1 MKITAFFRHVTALL
15 LIVTIL
21 SMSTVAAGWKKGE
34 KEFKEGMKHEYS
46 QQWDKAVEQF
56 VLAVNAN
63 PKNAEYRLHLQR
75 ALFNA
80 SQMYVQKGN
89 ASAEQKDYVGAYN
102 NFRLAY
108 GYDPTNQ
115 LAKAEMERMVRLQTE
130 SGAKMPGDKADKSG
144 DPLKLV
150 NTSYGRGA
158 DVRPP
163 FVSQKLEKVGNYKY
177 NEANLREAIKQLA
190 DELELNILFD
200 RQSQTLAP
208 DRKLTISLRDV
219 SAARAMDYI
228 FRQEGL
234 FFQKVGPKTIIIA
247 DQQRRPQFTELVL
260 RTFYLANAN
269 PDDVSKIVQQA
280 IPVQPGRTQTFVQ
293 VDKSTNSLTI
303 RDTEE
308 NIKLMEK
315 LIRSLDKDRAEVV
328 MDVNI
333 YEVNKRDL
341 LQLGNQIGTQGS
353 LTNLGGFTGGL
364 VTGSGALDAAS
375 AIIGN
380 GPVNQAMG
388 AFLSIPGSTLSA
400 FQSKSNTKLIAST
413 QVHAFNNEE
422 SMARIGQ
429 RVPVKSAQYF
439 TGNNNNTG
447 GNGVVGDV
455 FNYEQVGLTLK
466 FTPIVF
472 PNQDVQVKMSIES
485 KDVAGEQTDTPT
497 FSERSITGTAR
508 VQNNKTMLLASV
520 AQGLE
525 DRSRQGLPLLGLIPI
540 LGRLFST
547 PSSTNRT
554 VDIVIAVTPRVL
566 RAPSILPEDEE
577 LRPTGS
583 QISPTTGSLEA
594 MITQEEEEEF
604 LANTRRMNTSAKN
617 EVKVQLPDRQPD
629 VPGYVPS
636 NGTTAA
642 VVSENTE
649 GPKTAAGTETVAA
662 NTEAKTTAED
672 ALNVRPISTS
682 VRTLDLEKTMNA
694 VSNGSTESAA
704 PKTNTSGDS
713 EIPGMVALKKTSLI
727 APPVVGSELQAE
739 FAFGAE
745 LAEMAAM
752 SRGQKMIVPVMIK
765 SAAPFRQAIVAL
777 RFDDQKLAVRAVS
790 YGDLFGADQ
799 MRAIAMPYV
808 NKGGK
813 MFVSLNSAGTVTG
826 SGILAYIEI
835 EALADGKPQIS
846 FDGEAMNMMSPTGA
860 LFGLNFK

>member
-1 MKITAFFRHVTALL
+1 MRITAFFKQFTALL
-15 LIVTIL
+15 MICTLL
-21 SMSTVAAGWKKGE
+21 SMTTVAAGWKKGE
-34 KEFKEGMKHEYS
+34 KEFKEGMKHEAS

-63 PKNAEYRLHLQR
+63 PKNTEYRLHLQR

-89 ASAEQKDYVGAYN
+89 ALAEQKDYVGAYN

-108 GYDPTNQ
+108 SYDPTNQ
-115 LAKAEMERMVRLQTE
+115 LAKAEMERMVRLQSE
-130 SGAKMPGDKADKSG
+130 SGGAQIPGNASNDQVKLTKTAFNEARAD
-144 DPLKLV
+144 
-150 NTSYGRGA
+150 
-158 DVRPP
+158 
-163 FVSQKLEKVGNYKY
+163 FVSQKLEKVGNYKF
-177 NEANLREAIKQLA
+177 ADVNLRDAIKQLA
-190 DELELNILFD
+190 EELELNILFD

-208 DRKLTISLRDV
+208 DRRFTLNLRDV
-219 SAARAMDYI
+219 SAARALDYI

-234 FFQKVGPKTIIIA
+234 FFQKVGPKTIIVA

-260 RTFYLANAN
+260 RTFYLSNAN

-353 LTNLGGFTGGL
+353 LTNLGGFTGGVATL
-364 VTGSGALDAAS
+364 NRAGADAAI
-375 AIIGN
+375 ALIGDGIRN
-380 GPVNQAMG
+380 TAMG
-388 AFLSIPGSTLSA
+388 PFLSIPGSAISA

-525 DRSRQGLPLLGLIPI
+525 DKSRVGLPILGLIPV
-540 LGRLFST
+540 LGRFFST
-547 PSSTNRT
+547 PSNTNRT

-577 LRPTGS
+577 MRPTGS

-594 MITQEEEEEF
+594 MITQEEEEEY
-604 LANTRRMNTSAKN
+604 LANTRRMNNTARNETK
-617 EVKVQLPDRQPD
+617 EVKVQLPDRALQ

-636 NGTTAA
+636 NGVAA
-642 VVSENTE
+642 PVVSAN
-649 GPKTAAGTETVAA
+649 AADTNKIVATETVAE
-662 NTEAKTTAED
+662 NTSGAETKTDLQTA
-672 ALNVRPISTS
+672 LGVRPISTS
-682 VRTLDLEKTMNA
+682 VRTLDLEKTMNSTTSDETA
-694 VSNGSTESAA
+694 KTGSS
-704 PKTNTSGDS
+704 D
-713 EIPGMVALKKTSLI
+713 EIPSMVALKRTSLI
-727 APPVVGSELQAE
+727 DPPVSNSPQAE
-739 FAFGAE
+739 FAFGGE
-745 LAEMAAM
+745 LAEMTK
-752 SRGQKMIVPVMIK
+752 GQKMIVPVMIK

-777 RFDDQKLAVRAVS
+777 KFDDQKLAVRAVS
-790 YGDLFGADQ
+790 YGDIFGTDQ
-799 MRAIAMPYV
+799 VRAVASPYL

-813 MFVSLNSAGTVTG
+813 MFVSLNSAASVEGA
-826 SGILAYIEI
+826 GILAYVEI
-835 EALADGKPQIS
+835 EALVDGKPQIA
-846 FDGEAMNMMSPTGA
+846 FDSEAMNMMSPTGTM
-860 LFGLNFK
+860 FGLNFK